1 VRSDSVGNN
10 QRIDIIDSP
19 HVLWGHKPE
28 PELLTADGWIP
39 PVEPPE
45 DFHSTLRKFSNTMV
59 VEDIE
64 VVGEGTVRFHG
75 RGVEMPQRPKFR

>member
-1 VRSDSVGNN
+1 MGTQTGARA
-10 QRIDIIDSP
+10 
-19 HVLWGHKPE
+19 L
-28 PELLTADGWIP
+28 DGRRLDP
-39 PVEPPE
+39 SVEPPE